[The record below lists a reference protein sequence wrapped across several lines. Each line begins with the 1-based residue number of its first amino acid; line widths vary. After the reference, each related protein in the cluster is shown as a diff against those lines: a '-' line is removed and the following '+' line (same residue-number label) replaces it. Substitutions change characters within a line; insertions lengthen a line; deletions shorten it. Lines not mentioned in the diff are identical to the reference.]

1 MSVPFLDLV
10 RQYSAISTEI
20 DDAIR
25 GVIRSGQF
33 ILGPNVKALEAEM
46 AKYCGA
52 AYGIGLA
59 SGTDALRLALEAV
72 RIKPG
77 DEVITS
83 PFTFIATAEMISQIG
98 AVPVFADI
106 TADTYALDPADV
118 EWRITPRT
126 RAIIPV
132 HLYGHPADTTAL
144 VALARRY
151 QMVVIEDAA
160 QAVGAEHAG
169 QRVGSIGDIGCFSFF
184 PTKNLGAYGDGGL
197 VTTNDP
203 AIAERTHRLRQHG
216 QREKY
221 VHDSLGWSSRLD
233 ELQAAVLRVKLRYLD
248 EWTDRRR
255 ALADQYRER
264 LAGLPIRLPTERP
277 GDRHV
282 YHLFTVATDRR
293 DELQKYLDGQG
304 VRTMVH
310 YPIPL
315 HLQTAYR
322 GLQRVSL
329 PESERASREVLSLP
343 IFPEM
348 TEEEFEA
355 VVLAVK
361 TFFAER
367 AA

>member
-1 MSVPFLDLV
+1 MTVPFLDLV
-10 RQYSAISTEI
+10 RQYSTISTEI
-20 DDAIR
+20 DDAVR

-52 AYGIGLA
+52 AHAVGLA
-59 SGTDALRLALEAV
+59 SGTDALRLALEA
-72 RIKPG
+72 IGIQPG

-83 PFTFIATAEMISQIG
+83 PFTFIATAEMISQVG
-98 AVPVFADI
+98 GVPVFADI
-106 TADTYALDPADV
+106 SADTYALDPADV
-118 EWRITPRT
+118 ARRITSRT

-132 HLYGHPADTTAL
+132 HLYGHPADMTSLMAM
-144 VALARRY
+144 ARRHG
-151 QMVVIEDAA
+151 MIVIEDAA

-169 QRVGSIGDIGCFSFF
+169 QRIGSIGDIGCFSFF
-184 PTKNLGAYGDGGL
+184 PTKNLGAYGDAGL
-197 VTTNDP
+197 VTTND
-203 AIAERTHRLRQHG
+203 AALAERIHMLRQHG

-264 LAGLPIRLPTERP
+264 LKGLPLGLPTERA

-282 YHLFTVATDRR
+282 YHLFTVATERR
-293 DELQKYLDGQG
+293 DELQKDLDGQG

-310 YPIPL
+310 YPTPL

-322 GLQRVSL
+322 GLPRVSL
-329 PESERASREVLSLP
+329 PQSERAAREVLSLP

-348 TEEEFEA
+348 TEAEFEA
-355 VVLAVK
+355 VITAVAK
-361 TFFAER
+361 FFSER